1 VLEATVFTRAKSLE
15 ATANVRVLA
24 GKQQN
29 QVTAAS
35 AAGGAFAGGAGGG
48 AAGLFAGGGVG
59 IVLAP
64 FTFGL
69 SIPVCAT
76 GGLVIGGTAGGT
88 AGLVA
93 GGAAGYGAHKHKD
106 EIGNG
111 VNGVKSKVKA
121 YRALASASTVKLCT
135 KVMGSTGGTVNA

>member
-1 VLEATVFTRAKSLE
+1 MAV
-15 ATANVRVLA
+15 
-24 GKQQN
+24 KQET

-35 AAGGAFAGGAGGG
+35 AAGGAIALGTSGG
-48 AAGLFAGGGVG
+48 AAGLVAGSGVG
-59 IVLAP
+59 VVLAP

-69 SIPVCAT
+69 SIPMGAAA
-76 GGLVIGGTAGGT
+76 GLVVGAGAGGT

-111 VNGVKSKVKA
+111 VNGVKSKMKA
-121 YRALASASTVKLCT
+121 YKALASDSTVKLCA
-135 KVMGSTGGTVNA
+135 KVMGNNGVTAT